1 MNYVLS
7 ILKEKAEQ
15 HKKEIER
22 LNKEEADFFG
32 VLNLAEDEINNQKQ
46 YIQQIEE
53 AVKILTKNVPV
64 QINKKKF

>member
-7 ILKEKAEQ
+7 ILKEKAEH

-22 LNKEEADFFG
+22 LNKEESDFFG

-53 AVKILTKNVPV
+53 AVKIL
-64 QINKKKF
+64 NKQNYGKTRKKYS

>member
-7 ILKEKAEQ
+7 ILKEKAEH

-22 LNKEEADFFG
+22 LNKEESDFFG

-53 AVKILTKNVPV
+53 AVKIL
-64 QINKKKF
+64 NKQNYGKTRKK